1 MGKAIFITGT
11 GTEIGKTVATS
22 FLAFVFQKMGLNTK
36 IFKPIQTGLAEDGVS
51 FADQYWYEKV
61 VGLAQSEGLY
71 YMEPAVSPH
80 LAATLTNTTIDPA
93 LIVEKIEQWKRQ
105 YDIVLVEGAGGLAVP
120 LIEKEQGF
128 YMTNDL
134 IREYNIPIIIVS
146 LAGLGAIHHTV
157 TTVSYAQQ
165 QGIRILGLI
174 FNQFNAES
182 IIHVNNIETIKKM
195 LDLPVIATLPSLA
208 KVTKH
213 TMMALAEC
221 WLENN
226 KQKQLL
232 QEVLSVAI

>member
-22 FLAFVFQKMGLNTK
+22 FLTFVFQTLGLRTK
-36 IFKPIQTGLAEDGVS
+36 IFKPVQTGLAEDGVS
-51 FADQYWYEKV
+51 FADQHWYEKV
-61 VGLAQSEGLY
+61 VELPQSEGLY

-134 IREYNIPIIIVS
+134 IRECNIPIIIVS
-146 LAGLGAIHHTV
+146 LSGLGAIHHTV
-157 TTVSYAQQ
+157 TTASYAQQ
-165 QGIRILGLI
+165 QGIQVLGLI
-174 FNQFNAES
+174 FNQFDPES
-182 IIHVNNIETIKKM
+182 IIHANNVQTIQKILKF
-195 LDLPVIATLPSLA
+195 PVIATLPSLA
-208 KVTKH
+208 DVSKH
-213 TMMALAEC
+213 AMMALAER
-221 WLENN
+221 WLEGN

-232 QEVLSVAI
+232 REVLSVEV

>member
-1 MGKAIFITGT
+1 MGQAIFITGT

-22 FLAFVFQKMGLNTK
+22 FLAFVFQKLGLRTK
-36 IFKPIQTGLAEDGVS
+36 VFKPIQTGLAEDGVL
-51 FADQYWYEKV
+51 FADQHWYEKV
-61 VGLAQSEGLY
+61 VELPQSEGLY

-80 LAATLTNTTIDPA
+80 LAATLTDTMIEPA
-93 LIVEKIEQWKRQ
+93 LIAEKIERWKRQ
-105 YDIVLVEGAGGLAVP
+105 YDVVLVEGAGGLAVP

-134 IREYNIPIIIVS
+134 IRECNIPIIIVS

-165 QGIRILGLI
+165 QGIQVLGLI

-182 IIHVNNIETIKKM
+182 LIHVNNVQTIQKM
-195 LDLPVIATLPSLA
+195 LRLPTIATLPTFT

-213 TMMALAEC
+213 AMMALAER
-221 WLENN
+221 WLANN
-226 KQKQLL
+226 ERKQLL
-232 QEVLSVAI
+232 REVLSVEV